1 MARTSGVEPGE
12 FEVGPFLRPGE
23 RGCHRLAQTILGNR
37 LEAVG
42 PRRDPLLRHARVD
55 HEPVVELVGRLPRT
69 VVVDLEVQ
77 LEVRRLLP
85 SHVDDQLEPPP
96 GPLQRRDPLD
106 RAAARLAL
114 EWSIDDNHEVE
125 VALAG
130 PVAADQAGA
139 EHERIEHIYLLVD
152 RGHDVGAVGLG
163 GGVQVCRSHGDHPSN
178 ATLPA
183 AIVSRTRPLTVWP
196 SSQEFAERERKS
208 LSETRLLAFRSSRTR
223 FAGAPMVLRGASRPY
238 ARAGPADIRSSSVS
252 SFSSPGSTR
261 CV

>member
-12 FEVGPFLRPGE
+12 FEVGLLLRPGE
-23 RGCHRLAQTILGNR
+23 RGRHCLAQTLLGNR
-37 LEAVG
+37 VEVVG
-42 PRRDPLLRHARVD
+42 PHRDPLLRYARVD

-69 VVVDLEVQ
+69 VVVDLEVK
-77 LEVRRLLP
+77 
-85 SHVDDQLEPPP
+85 
-96 GPLQRRDPLD
+96 
-106 RAAARLAL
+106 
-114 EWSIDDNHEVE
+114 VE

-130 PVAADQAGA
+130 PVAADQSGA
-139 EHERIEHIYLLVD
+139 EHERIEHPYLLVD
-152 RGHDVGAVGLG
+152 RGNHIGAVGLG

-183 AIVSRTRPLTVWP
+183 AIVSRTLPLTVWP
-196 SSQEFAERERKS
+196 SSHEFAERERKS
-208 LSETRLLAFRSSRTR
+208 LSKTRLLACRSSRTR
-223 FAGAPMVLRGASRPY
+223 FAGAPTAIRGASRPY